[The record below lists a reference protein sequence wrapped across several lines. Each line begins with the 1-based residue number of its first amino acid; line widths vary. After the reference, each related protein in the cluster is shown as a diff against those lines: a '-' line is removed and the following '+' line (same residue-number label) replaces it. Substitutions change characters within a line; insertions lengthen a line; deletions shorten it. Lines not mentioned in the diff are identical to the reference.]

1 MTDVPVIETARLRLR
16 RLTMADHPAWEA
28 YFADAEASRWNGGP
42 LTPSAAWMRFCAEI
56 GHWSAA
62 GFGVWALEPKPAGG
76 FAGVCGF
83 WRLEGWNVTGLTF
96 FTVPAYRRRGF
107 AAEAARAALA
117 CAYDVWRWERVE
129 TVARDENAA
138 ARALIAR
145 LGGEKVDRRD
155 FPDGFARDVFHLPRP
170 AGAATTGAEG

>member
-96 FTVPAYRRRGF
+96 FTVPEHRRRGF
-107 AAEAARAALA
+107 AEEAARAALRHA
-117 CAYDVWRWERVE
+117 HEVWRWPEVE
-129 TVARDENAA
+129 TVARDENAP
-138 ARALIAR
+138 ARALIAK
-145 LGGEKVDRRD
+145 LGGVRAGRRR
-155 FPDGFARDVFHLPRP
+155 FPDGHERDVFRLPRP
-170 AGAATTGAEG
+170 AAARREEIDA